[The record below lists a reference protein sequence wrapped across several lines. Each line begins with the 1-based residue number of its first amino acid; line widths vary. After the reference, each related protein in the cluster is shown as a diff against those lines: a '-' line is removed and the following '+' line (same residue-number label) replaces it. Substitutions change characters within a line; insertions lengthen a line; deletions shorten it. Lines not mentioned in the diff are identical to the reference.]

1 MNEKEVQ
8 ELKDKIIKCDKVIH
22 NQQLGLDWLALNT
35 PEEEHP
41 EEKPLVI
48 ENEEEEEQETQLA
61 VSEEK
66 AVNSQALA
74 VELQAPPWRR
84 RRPGDPVGASQVH
97 SAAFPARS

>member
-22 NQQLGLDWLALNT
+22 NQQLGLDWLALNA
-35 PEEEHP
+35 PEDERP
-41 EEKPLVI
+41 DEKPLVV

-66 AVNSQALA
+66 LSEILDILIDEGDFIFDDKMRE
-74 VELQAPPWRR
+74 EL
-84 RRPGDPVGASQVH
+84 
-97 SAAFPARS
+97 